1 MNIKQKIDPCLF
13 FNVILCSRNLQTFA
27 ETILFTTFL
36 NEIAFMKIEI
46 LKWLNNAKMISSQ
59 VENQHM
65 YFMVI
70 FEKNPEPLLTFG
82 VHSPNNRFFSKGNI
96 LLIME
101 SSVNIITGK
110 IDELYYYQFF

>member
-1 MNIKQKIDPCLF
+1 
-13 FNVILCSRNLQTFA
+13 
-27 ETILFTTFL
+27 
-36 NEIAFMKIEI
+36 MKIEI
-46 LKWLNNAKMISSQ
+46 LKCLNNAKMISSQ

-70 FEKNPEPLLTFG
+70 FEKNPKLLLTFG
-82 VHSPNNRFFSKGNI
+82 VHSPNNRFFFSKGNI